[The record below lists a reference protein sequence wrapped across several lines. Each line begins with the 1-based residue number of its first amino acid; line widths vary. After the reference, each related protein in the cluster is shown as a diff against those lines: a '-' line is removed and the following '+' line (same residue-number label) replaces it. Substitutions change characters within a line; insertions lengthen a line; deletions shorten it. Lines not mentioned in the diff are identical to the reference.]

1 MSDELVTIIDHIR
14 WAASRFHAAGLSFG
28 HSYDNALDE
37 ASHLVLHTLHMP
49 HDLPPAYGVAR
60 LTADERAQVC
70 AMVARRIDER
80 MPTAY
85 LTGEAWF
92 CGLPFDISPAVLVPR
107 SPIAEMIREGF
118 QPWLG
123 DREVMHALD
132 LCTGSGCIGIAM
144 AVNFP
149 EWQVDLADLS
159 AAALAIARTNIEHH
173 DVGDRVRAIES
184 DLFAALAGT
193 RYDLIVSNPPYV
205 ARADVDALPAEYAHE
220 PRLGLQS
227 GEDGLDIP
235 LRILRDAP
243 AHLSDHGLLILE
255 VGDSDRRLRALL
267 PDLPMVWVEFSVGSM
282 GVAVIERDDLLA
294 HADAINAALA
304 ARGLS

>member
-1 MSDELVTIIDHIR
+1 LSDELVTIIDHIR
-14 WAASRFHAAGLSFG
+14 WAASRFNAAGLSFG

-49 HDLPPAYGVAR
+49 HDLPPAYGAAR
-60 LTADERAQVC
+60 LTAEEHAQVC
-70 AMVARRIDER
+70 AMIARRIDER
-80 MPTAY
+80 VPTAY

-92 CGLPFDISPAVLVPR
+92 CGLPFDISPEVLVPR

-123 DREVMHALD
+123 TREVERALD
-132 LCTGSGCIGIAM
+132 LCTGSGCVGIAM

-149 EWQVDLADLS
+149 DWQVDLADLS
-159 AAALAIARTNIEHH
+159 PAALAIARANIENH
-173 DVGDRVRAIES
+173 DVGDRVRAVES
-184 DLFAALAGT
+184 DLFSALAGD
-193 RYDLIVSNPPYV
+193 RYGLIVTNPPYV

-220 PRLGLQS
+220 PRLGLES

-243 AHLSDHGLLILE
+243 AHLTEDGLLVLE

-267 PDLPMVWVEFSVGSM
+267 SDLPMAWVEFSVGPM

-294 HADAINAALA
+294 HAEAIQAALA
-304 ARGLS
+304 ARGV